1 MPMCCRV
8 MGFNLLPMLGALPVL
23 LLAGHPAPLDLA
35 RPEDALQACRKLV
48 GSLLDGRAVV
58 YVWEGRLYGRVPWER
73 DRLLFAV
80 QGLSAR
86 ACGTVL
92 DPGEQPGFRLVS
104 REVMLYLDPASGAVL
119 ERWHN
124 PWTGEE
130 VAVLPVA
137 NDPVNLPMSA
147 LLRGGAPGFRFPG
160 VVRGGR
166 AWLSLEVPLHYPS
179 PLGGPYQHF
188 VGGHYRALEAFTF
201 FADAADL
208 LRRDRDLE
216 HLSFSWARVSPWLPW
231 MAMGDRPGEVLVH
244 AAGVRV
250 DRWEEVPQPLRG
262 EVESRFP
269 AFRTPPPLDDA
280 RRNASSWSEFA
291 RLAAPAAPGAD
302 RKPKAERP
310 E

>member
-1 MPMCCRV
+1 MSFQV
-8 MGFNLLPMLGALPVL
+8 MGFSALPMIGVLPAL
-23 LLAGHPAPLDLA
+23 LLAGHPAPLDLTKS
-35 RPEDALQACRKLV
+35 EDALQACRKLV
-48 GSLLDGRAVV
+48 GSLVDGRAVI

-80 QGLSAR
+80 QGLSVR
-86 ACGTVL
+86 ACGATL
-92 DPGEQPGFRLVS
+92 DPGGLPGFRLVS
-104 REVMLYLDPASGAVL
+104 REVMLYLDPASGATL
-119 ERWHN
+119 ERWRN

-130 VAVLPVA
+130 VVVVPVA

-147 LLRGGAPGFRFPG
+147 LLRGGEAAFAFPG
-160 VVRGGR
+160 AVRAGR
-166 AWLSLEVPLHYPS
+166 AWMSLEVPLFYPS
-179 PLGGPYQHF
+179 PLGGPYQRF

-216 HLSFSWARVSPWLPW
+216 HASFSWTRVSPWLPW
-231 MAMGDRPGEVLVH
+231 MAMGDRPGEVLAH

-250 DRWEEVPQPLRG
+250 NRWEEVPQPLRG
-262 EVESRFP
+262 TVESRFP

-280 RRNASSWSEFA
+280 RANASSWSEFA
-291 RLAAPAAPGAD
+291 RLVAPATPGTGQRPA
-302 RKPKAERP
+302 AERP